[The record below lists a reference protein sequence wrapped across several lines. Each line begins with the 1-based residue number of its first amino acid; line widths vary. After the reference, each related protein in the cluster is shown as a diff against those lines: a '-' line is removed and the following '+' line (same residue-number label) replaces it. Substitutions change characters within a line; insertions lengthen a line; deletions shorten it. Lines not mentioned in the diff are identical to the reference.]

1 MNICS
6 RWLYRR
12 VLVYDGNFSN
22 EHMRMRQP
30 LLDASLTD
38 GQGYMVEEEDY
49 QFHLKHSVE
58 IKQVGLCC
66 YMSISSH

>member
-1 MNICS
+1 
-6 RWLYRR
+6 
-12 VLVYDGNFSN
+12 VYDGNFSN

-66 YMSISSH
+66 YMSIFSH